1 MFKCVHAIV
10 FLIFLSLPCSAGAQ
24 TFAFSGST
32 EFGALTLSFADGQS
46 TVVTATDQGWW
57 SPTEQNFVGNRNTII
72 GSCFGVRW
80 NDFFVFDLTG
90 LSGTVV
96 AASLDLQTS
105 AVSGLPSMTLWDVST
120 ALTALEALNAAPNAG
135 IFADLGSGTQYS
147 AAYAISASDASIAI
161 PLNSAGVAAVNDG
174 LGSTL
179 AIGGSADPIPEP
191 APAGVMA
198 VVLAALAALR
208 YRPRQATKRSAFS

>member
-1 MFKCVHAIV
+1 MFKYAHAIA
-10 FLIFLSLPCSAGAQ
+10 LLMFLSLPCSAGAQ

-32 EFGALTLSFADGQS
+32 EFGTLTLSFADGQS

-57 SPTEQNFVGNRNTII
+57 SPTEQNFVGNRNSII

-90 LSGTVV
+90 LSGNVV
-96 AASLDLQTS
+96 SASLDLHTS
-105 AVSGLPSMTLWDVST
+105 GVSGLPSMTLWNVST
-120 ALTALEALNAAPNAG
+120 PLTALENLNAPPNAG
-135 IFADLGSGTQYS
+135 IFADLGAGMQYS
-147 AAYAISASDASIAI
+147 ASYAITASYASIAI
-161 PLNSAGVAAVNDG
+161 PLNSAGIGAVNAG
-174 LGSTL
+174 LGGTL

-198 VVLAALAALR
+198 AVFGALAALR
-208 YRPRQATKRSAFS
+208 YRARQAAKRSAFS